1 METVLRPGEEACVS
15 VPIRDNQVLSST
27 RRKSFSVVLA
37 GANSLIRVE
46 GEATATVTITDD
58 DGEWASVQVGG
69 SFRKIPKGGGQKH
82 VGRHFGRGRVRIV
95 SRVKIPRGGG
105 GGGTKFPMG
114 DECPPLPPYMKPC
127 K

>member
-69 SFRKIPKGGGQKH
+69 SFRKIPKGGGGGGQKH
-82 VGRHFGRGRVRIV
+82 VGRHFGRGWVRIV
-95 SRVKIPRGGG
+95 SNI
-105 GGGTKFPMG
+105 
-114 DECPPLPPYMKPC
+114 
-127 K
+127 